1 MERTLRAAAV
11 CGLLAVA
18 TGPAHAQVVVN
29 SLSIPAS
36 IGRSLD
42 AEVTISWSRTNSA
55 AAVITTPLPAQ
66 ISVNPPAPPAGCTV
80 VAGPEME
87 CEVPAGA
94 AGATG
99 AITFSVR
106 GQTVGGF
113 NLTATAT
120 GGSSGSGSSNVVNSG
135 DLIITNTKS
144 PVGDLVAGQSAS
156 FTLNPQIDTGG
167 DDVPA
172 AASVVVTNLLPAAV
186 DDFELTDVTFGG
198 PLTPSCNTVSSAQ
211 STRTLT
217 CTYSGAFTL
226 AQLNSSTIV
235 LAGRPLKNGSFQNSA
250 SISSGNTNYVD
261 RDGANNTANEPF
273 NVTPGSDLRALGA
286 FPTSPVLVDS
296 NQNLVLTYDNR
307 GPMASPAGGTVS
319 TIIPADFVIGTLPA
333 GCVNGGNDSITAGGT
348 TYHGTLIT
356 CTTAAVVTSGSS
368 QSFTLPLTMPG
379 AAASGNFPI
388 AVAAPAGFTD
398 YDLDN
403 NVVTRAYTVSEPYAD
418 LRLTKSKTSGPR
430 AAGAT
435 VTNNFSVINDSSSPA
450 AASYGGA
457 NGPLRVVDWARPEEV
472 AMPAGVSNVTAGWNC
487 SVQEGVSPPF
497 GFNAAFTTRVTCVTT
512 DSGTLAPG
520 QSRALS
526 YQTTLGTYA
535 GQLEL
540 RNRACT
546 GAQALTALSLAAADG
561 PSPAD
566 TNTANDCT
574 GEVGGLVLTNVTD
587 AKASLVKTAS
597 INGTDYSASEVLA
610 GEQDTMHWRMVVT
623 TAADSGTIPTL
634 RLTDTEVP
642 GRINYGGGVQ
652 TPAITITTTPDTWGS
667 CPSPLPAGSGGM
679 PLTCNFNNVPPNSE
693 IRVDFSVQ
701 RPVAAGPLTNTATLS
716 SPNAILSASDDGQL
730 SDSAIVTVA
739 PRVDVEVTT
748 KSVQPAVPRVGQ
760 PVEFI
765 ITVRNNG
772 TDSVPAGGLRLT
784 DTLNVD
790 PALAQVAYEVLG
802 ATGANMNC
810 SASDFAAGE
819 VSCTNTNALARN
831 TTRTVTIQARILKPT
846 GAMPVS
852 GNVYTG
858 QTNRADVALT
868 DPANLCELRTGST
881 ACNDATAQDNN
892 WQQISFD
899 VQVPAIDM
907 QQRKQSV
914 YPVGQTA
921 FGFGDQLRYRFR
933 IQSVGPSR
941 AEDVVMTDT
950 LNVPGGFSLA
960 LAGGA
965 QNVNAAAA
973 ESGFILDATKAGSVN
988 CSQAGANGVVTCR
1001 LSAVEA
1007 DNFLDPNREVNFEL
1021 AFDMTPATSG
1031 VPITFGNIALVCA
1044 DETAAYETSGAC
1056 DSNPAVA
1063 ANNIASVNDIVF
1075 PKADMEVV
1083 SKTVLSPNVA
1093 VMQPFDYTVVVRNNG
1108 PQEAR
1113 GVQFSDPLPAGMQ
1126 LTGVPVVQVNTPG
1139 FESTACSGNAGESAV
1154 NCAFGTV
1161 QANAQLTITIP
1172 ARITTYTAATL
1183 TNTARVSVDA
1193 DATYDTDPTNN
1204 EESVVVNVERLSLSG
1219 RVFQKA
1225 DPTDPG
1231 ARFINGT
1238 DAPIGGIAITI
1249 TGEDIAGNA
1258 INVTRLTDP
1267 DGTYSFDLPP
1277 SNGTGYTVTR
1287 GNVPM
1292 TTTGADA
1299 QLGSGPAAPGVVQQ
1313 SARMDEIVLD
1323 VSGVDYDFWVVSND
1337 ITLMPPT
1344 VSGYVYFDRNRNRVR
1359 PSVPD
1364 QDPLVQGWTVT
1375 LWADL
1380 AGGGR
1385 EEVCRLQTD
1394 QYGFYQF
1401 DNVRCNA
1408 AGYDQWRLTGLPTSG
1423 STPVGYAAA
1432 IADFSI
1438 EFSSEDGMAGMP
1450 QSGGGAGTEQP
1461 RSITGITLNPGQNI
1475 TEQNL
1480 PIDPAGVVYDAL
1492 TRQPVSGAQVF
1503 FEDENGVA
1511 VDPACLIGGINP
1523 IVTNGSG
1530 IYQFLLDTSDPVACA
1545 AYIHAAPREYTL
1557 RVVAPAG
1564 YLPGPSGLIPVCANA
1579 LDVGNPGPFDVQN
1592 SDDSPPETAVQHDP
1606 ALCPASTA
1614 GLNPVNQASTQYYF
1628 RFNLTTSGGGAS
1640 GDVLRNHI
1648 PLDPVLGG
1656 ALRIVKTTPLV
1667 NVTKG
1672 QAVPYTISA
1681 TNTLGAALVDVDV
1694 VDRMPAGFRYRSG
1707 SGSVRQGG
1715 GAAFVPAEPAVS
1727 GRTLTWSGQN
1737 FAAGEVKT
1745 YRLVLMVGAG
1755 VGEGEYTNHAWAM
1768 NPAAGSRISNIAEAT
1783 VRIIPD
1789 PLFDCSEII
1798 GTVFD
1803 DRNAN
1808 GYQDQ
1813 GEPGI
1818 PNVRVV
1824 TARGLLITTDA
1835 EGRFHV
1841 KCADI
1846 PQRDRGSNFVIKLDE
1861 RTLPSGFRVTSENP
1875 RDVRVTRGKMVKL
1888 NFGATIH
1895 MVYRIEVDG
1904 RAFGDDDALLPE
1916 WAERLA
1922 LVVPAML
1929 ERPTV
1934 ARLAYAPGEEGEAVA
1949 KRRLKA
1955 MEGDLLRLYREQER
1969 DDGEEVRRPPLIVEH
1984 EVMGAVL
1991 RAEGGQQ

>member
-1 MERTLRAAAV
+1 MVDKTEKGRVMYLATCLGRALRRGLGRRLLTGSTLLAMAGPAAAAADLV
-11 CGLLAVA
+11 LNNIVDKPSARATEEVVFTITVANNGPDASTGIVLVDTLPATAAYVGHTTDVGPPCTHSGEAAGGTLTCNIGTLANQAVA
-18 TGPAHAQVVVN
+18 TVTLTARITASTPTTITNLAAVTADNDDDTSNNALSRNVTITSGTDLEMVLSGSVDPVQSGGTLSYTVSVVNNGPDAALSPRAVITLAPGFNRTGSLPGGCTQAAQVVTCN
-29 SLSIPAS
+29 AANLAS
-36 IGRSLD
+36 GATWNIG
-42 AEVTISWSRTNSA
+42 AISGVVS
-55 AAVITTPLPAQ
+55 
-66 ISVNPPAPPAGCTV
+66 
-80 VAGPEME
+80 VAGPSSLS
-87 CEVPAGA
+87 
-94 AGATG
+94 T
-99 AITFSVR
+99 
-106 GQTVGGF
+106 
-113 NLTATAT
+113 TATA
-120 GGSSGSGSSNVVNSG
+120 SYNNGSGFDGIAGNNTALVDTTVLAG
-135 DLIITNTKS
+135 TDLQLSMSRS
-144 PVGDLVAGQSAS
+144 PTGTLVLLDE
-156 FTLNPQIDTGG
+156 FQIR
-167 DDVPA
+167 
-172 AASVVVTNLLPAAV
+172 
-186 DDFELTDVTFGG
+186 
-198 PLTPSCNTVSSAQ
+198 LTPSYSGGLPGAL
-211 STRTLT
+211 TLT
-217 CTYSGAFTL
+217 ANIDPAFQILGFANTNGWTCPAPAGQVVTCTRADGGGADGAYNHEIGRVDISVRAIASGSNL
-226 AQLNSSTIV
+226 PN
-235 LAGRPLKNGSFQNSA
+235 NA
-250 SISSGNTNYVD
+250 SISTSTPSVSSGNASLNITVQD
-261 RDGANNTANEPF
+261 PVF
-273 NVTPGSDLRALGA
+273 DLQAL
-286 FPTSPVLVDS
+286 
-296 NQNLVLTYDNR
+296 
-307 GPMASPAGGTVS
+307 
-319 TIIPADFVIGTLPA
+319 
-333 GCVNGGNDSITAGGT
+333 
-348 TYHGTLIT
+348 
-356 CTTAAVVTSGSS
+356 
-368 QSFTLPLTMPG
+368 
-379 AAASGNFPI
+379 
-388 AVAAPAGFTD
+388 
-398 YDLDN
+398 
-403 NVVTRAYTVSEPYAD
+403 
-418 LRLTKSKTSGPR
+418 KSGP
-430 AAGAT
+430 T
-435 VTNNFSVINDSSSPA
+435 Q
-450 AASYGGA
+450 
-457 NGPLRVVDWARPEEV
+457 PLRVVDGEAFAYTLRVRNNSNVGFVGELTMTDTLPAGLRVDSYTLNGWSCSSTDDPLPVAGPATITCTRSYAPGSALAADATTPSVLLHTVATVAGTHSNQMCVSSIAEFGYSYPADSNAGNDCQSSGITAQLSTASADIEVLKSGDASVVAGEVLSYSLEIVNSGPASAFDVTLSDLFEDLFTGGPDNGFEGASVAAGNATFGSCTNEAPANVGTRNLSCTFTELPVCTQGVNCPVVTVQVRPLANTSNGNDITRNNEACAYSSITADPDYGSGNNCGSHNTTVTPMADLSVAKSAAWAEAPDPIAAGTNLTYTLTVRNELSGASGSNTVTLTDTLPLDLTFVSAIASDGGNCATTPGAGVTTTAGNRSLMCTWPSIQRNGQRTVTAVLRPDHGTQGQTLSNLVEV
-472 AMPAGVSNVTAGWNC
+472 SSVTPDVSLANNTSAVDVAVAIAQADLATTQVDSPDPLQVGDRVTYTLTVTNYGPSVATGVRLYDSLPTSGLSFQGFQHLAGGVPTPGLPAGVSCSSQPAIGAFGAGAVPAAVYAGLNGGWN
-487 SVQEGVSPPF
+487 P
-497 GFNAAFTTRVTCVTT
+497 
-512 DSGTLAPG
+512 
-520 QSRALS
+520 AL
-526 YQTTLGTYA
+526 
-535 GQLEL
+535 E
-540 RNRACT
+540 
-546 GAQALTALSLAAADG
+546 AADIVCEVSG
-561 PSPAD
+561 VML
-566 TNTANDCT
+566 ANDSVSFQVLLDAEERGVYT
-574 GEVGGLVLTNVTD
+574 NHVVARSQEHRDGL
-587 AKASLVKTAS
+587 
-597 INGTDYSASEVLA
+597 
-610 GEQDTMHWRMVVT
+610 
-623 TAADSGTIPTL
+623 ADP
-634 RLTDTEVP
+634 
-642 GRINYGGGVQ
+642 N
-652 TPAITITTTPDTWGS
+652 PANDLEP
-667 CPSPLPAGSGGM
+667 
-679 PLTCNFNNVPPNSE
+679 E
-693 IRVDFSVQ
+693 
-701 RPVAAGPLTNTATLS
+701 NT
-716 SPNAILSASDDGQL
+716 
-730 SDSAIVTVA
+730 
-739 PRVDVEVTT
+739 
-748 KSVQPAVPRVGQ
+748 
-760 PVEFI
+760 
-765 ITVRNNG
+765 TVR
-772 TDSVPAGGLRLT
+772 
-784 DTLNVD
+784 
-790 PALAQVAYEVLG
+790 
-802 ATGANMNC
+802 
-810 SASDFAAGE
+810 
-819 VSCTNTNALARN
+819 
-831 TTRTVTIQARILKPT
+831 IQ
-846 GAMPVS
+846 
-852 GNVYTG
+852 
-858 QTNRADVALT
+858 
-868 DPANLCELRTGST
+868 
-881 ACNDATAQDNN
+881 
-892 WQQISFD
+892 
-899 VQVPAIDM
+899 
-907 QQRKQSV
+907 
-914 YPVGQTA
+914 
-921 FGFGDQLRYRFR
+921 
-933 IQSVGPSR
+933 
-941 AEDVVMTDT
+941 
-950 LNVPGGFSLA
+950 
-960 LAGGA
+960 
-965 QNVNAAAA
+965 
-973 ESGFILDATKAGSVN
+973 
-988 CSQAGANGVVTCR
+988 
-1001 LSAVEA
+1001 
-1007 DNFLDPNREVNFEL
+1007 
-1021 AFDMTPATSG
+1021 
-1031 VPITFGNIALVCA
+1031 
-1044 DETAAYETSGAC
+1044 
-1056 DSNPAVA
+1056 
-1063 ANNIASVNDIVF
+1063 
-1075 PKADMEVV
+1075 ADMEVV
-1083 SKTVLSPNVA
+1083 EKTPSLATVA
-1093 VMQPFDYTVVVRNNG
+1093 VLLPFDYSIVVRNNG
-1108 PQEAR
+1108 PNEAL
-1113 GVQFSDPLPAGMQ
+1113 GVQLTDTLPAGMV
-1126 LTGVPVVQVNTPG
+1126 LTGPPSVNIG
-1139 FESTACSGNAGESAV
+1139 AGSFETTVCSGVAGESAV
-1154 NCAFGTV
+1154 VCEFGTV
-1161 QANAQLTITIP
+1161 SNGAQATVTVP
-1172 ARITTYTAATL
+1172 VRILSWSGATAS
-1183 TNTARVSVDA
+1183 NTAVVSA
-1193 DATYDTDPTNN
+1193 NNLTYDSDPTNN
-1204 EESVVVNVERLSLSG
+1204 DKTVVVNVQRLTLGG

-1225 DPTDPG
+1225 DPSQPADPFN
-1231 ARFINGT
+1231 AGT
-1238 DAPIGGIAITI
+1238 DAPIGGIAITVS
-1249 TGEDIAGNA
+1249 GADIAGNPVN
-1258 INVTRLTDP
+1258 ITLLTEA

-1277 SNGTGYTVTR
+1277 SDPAGYTVNR

-1292 TTTGADA
+1292 SVDAAGAH
-1299 QLGSGPAAPGVVQQ
+1299 LGSGPATPGAV
-1313 SARMDEIVLD
+1313 SAADRSGGIVLD
-1323 VSGVDYDFWVVSND
+1323 DDGVDYDFWVVSND

-1592 SDDSPPETAVQHDP
+1592 SDDPPPEAAVQHDP